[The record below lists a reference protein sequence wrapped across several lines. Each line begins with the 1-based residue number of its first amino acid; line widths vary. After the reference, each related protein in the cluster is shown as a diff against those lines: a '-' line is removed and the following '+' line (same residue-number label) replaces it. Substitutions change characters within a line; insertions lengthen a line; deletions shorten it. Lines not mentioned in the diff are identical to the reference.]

1 MSGPGR
7 GILLLIGVLWW
18 AQAPGAAQDRMPA
31 NEAVATLRRLYQSGS
46 KAEAEALLDRLATQ
60 ARGDANY
67 CFAVGMTLG
76 AAGQIGRAEQFLT
89 MAAAAAPADYRILYN
104 LGVAASYSGH
114 FGRAQE
120 VLATALKLQPQN
132 VDVLYNLAYV
142 NEKLGRREETI
153 RLLARAVKL
162 APQRADLFKLTA
174 IAAFEL
180 RAWEDALAAWNS
192 YLKLQPDDDV
202 ARRERGFTAVQMGQ
216 FEQGIADIRWFLERH
231 PRDAEAYHELG
242 LAEVDIDPVQA
253 LAHLDKAIELQPDF
267 AEARSNRG
275 NLSYQQGRPEAAL
288 PDLEFAAGRK
298 PDDAITLD
306 RLGQTYLALDRPA
319 DAVRVLRRAAGLAP
333 EDGRML
339 LHLGRALADAGEVE
353 ESKGVMERFRQMGP
367 TRNPPVPAGLV
378 DYLGLSP
385 EQQRAD
391 YRSRLEKA
399 IAKEPG
405 DAAAQV
411 RYLKFLL
418 DEGNLEQARAAAQR
432 IAALKPNEAVLA
444 EAGRAL
450 LSARQFQGARDL
462 LAQAGDGS
470 DVQLDLALA
479 TFGVSGGAKGL
490 EELDRVPE
498 PGRTG
503 GVLPGA
509 GADAGRNGQ
518 GGRSSRGV
526 AAGARR
532 GAVEPAALRAG
543 GRAAFEERQ
552 DRRSAAG
559 IGTCGGG
566 AAGQPRDPA
575 HARHHAGTGREHRGG
590 RTQDQGSAGAL
601 ARVARRMGGARIDA
615 GVAEALRRCPHGARD
630 GGETGSAQRRD
641 LLLPGRLRA
650 AFLAGADAA
659 GGERNSKGAGGGSG
673 RSLCSGSRRA
683 SRETRCEGTRGTAG
697 GTAGG
702 TAAISRPVI
711 QVEAAGGVVDD
722 LAR

>member
-1 MSGPGR
+1 MV
-7 GILLLIGVLWW
+7 LGVLWW
-18 AQAPGAAQDRMPA
+18 WAPAGSGAQDRMPA
-31 NEAVATLRRLYQSGS
+31 NEAVATLRRLYQSGDR
-46 KAEAEALLDRLATQ
+46 AGAEALLDRLAAQ

-114 FGRAQE
+114 FERAQE

-162 APQRADLFKLTA
+162 APQRADLYKLTA

-216 FEQGIADIRWFLERH
+216 FEQGIADIKRFLERH

-242 LAEVDIDPVQA
+242 LAEVDIDPEQA
-253 LAHLDKAIELQPDF
+253 LANLDKAIELQPDF
-267 AEARSNRG
+267 PEARSNRG

-288 PDLEFAAGRK
+288 PDLEFAAKRK

-333 EDGRML
+333 DDGRTL

-353 ESKGVMERFRQMGP
+353 ESKNVMERFRQMGP
-367 TRNPPVPAGLV
+367 TKSPPVPAGLV

-418 DEGNLEQARAAAQR
+418 EEGDVTKARTTARQ
-432 IAALKPNEAVLA
+432 IAELKPNGAVLA

-450 LSARQFQGARDL
+450 LAARQFQAARDL
-462 LAQAGDGS
+462 LAQAGES
-470 DVQLDLALA
+470 DEVRLDLALA

-498 PGRTG
+498 SGRTG
-503 GVLPGA
+503 GYYLA
-509 GADAGRNGQ
+509 RAQMLDATGK
-518 GGRSSRGV
+518 
-526 AAGARR
+526 AEEAR
-532 GAVEPAALRAG
+532 VALRQALE
-543 GRAAFEERQ
+543 AASGNPQ
-552 DRRSAAG
+552 IYARSAALLLKNG
-559 IGTCGGG
+559 RTAEAMPVLER
-566 AAGQPRDPA
+566 AAAALAGSREIQLLRA
-575 HARHHAGTGREHRGG
+575 TTLELAGNTAEAERRITEVLARWPEWHAGWVA
-590 RTQDQGSAGAL
+590 QGIMLASRKRYDDARMALETAVKLGAHSAETYYYLADCVLRSSPERRAL
-601 ARVARRMGGARIDA
+601 AESAIQKALTAAPSDPYIQALAARVAKRDAR
-615 GVAEALRRCPHGARD
+615 EP
-630 GGETGSAQRRD
+630 
-641 LLLPGRLRA
+641 
-650 AFLAGADAA
+650 AGAPPFRD
-659 GGERNSKGAGGGSG
+659 RLFQSKPPA
-673 RSLCSGSRRA
+673 
-683 SRETRCEGTRGTAG
+683 EW
-697 GTAGG
+697 
-702 TAAISRPVI
+702 
-711 QVEAAGGVVDD
+711 
-722 LAR
+722 